1 MRLRLILSFAVV
13 AFIAVLS
20 VVLLARQGAVNEVRS
35 FVFKGGMFSQGGI
48 IDQLDDY
55 YQAKGSW
62 DGVETV
68 LSTHGKGRGQ
78 GRVGSEGNGLN
89 LAAGLETRIRLAE
102 PSGLLVADTEGF
114 EIGEKLS
121 KYEMEAALPLEVD
134 GELVGYFLQ
143 EGVTEFT
150 LADEVFLVNRL
161 NRAALIA
168 GLIAGGLSL
177 LIALFLAYRLL
188 RPVRELTFAAQSL
201 GSGELSK
208 RVQVKGND
216 ELALLG
222 NTFNNMADSLEQS
235 EQRRRAMTAD
245 IAHELRTPLAIQ
257 RANLEAI
264 QDGVYP
270 LTIENLS
277 PIIEQNLLLTRLVN
291 DLHTLALADSGKLQL
306 EFSKINIIQ
315 IFERIVENFRP
326 QAARKD
332 IQIEFVLDGTRD
344 SYPNIMADPY
354 RIEQILHNL
363 LSNALQYTPDHGKII
378 VRISRVNHSLK
389 IDIQDSG
396 SGIPEKDLP
405 NIFKRFY
412 RADRSRSRLRGGTG
426 LGLAITRQLTEAHG
440 GKISASNVPE
450 GGAIFTISLPI

>member
-1 MRLRLILSFAVV
+1 L
-13 AFIAVLS
+13 AF
-20 VVLLARQGAVNEVRS
+20 
-35 FVFKGGMFSQGGI
+35 
-48 IDQLDDY
+48 
-55 YQAKGSW
+55 
-62 DGVETV
+62 
-68 LSTHGKGRGQ
+68 
-78 GRVGSEGNGLN
+78 
-89 LAAGLETRIRLAE
+89 
-102 PSGLLVADTEGF
+102 
-114 EIGEKLS
+114 
-121 KYEMEAALPLEVD
+121 
-134 GELVGYFLQ
+134 
-143 EGVTEFT
+143 
-150 LADEVFLVNRL
+150 
-161 NRAALIA
+161 
-168 GLIAGGLSL
+168 
-177 LIALFLAYRLL
+177 FLAYRLL
-188 RPVRELTFAAQSL
+188 RPVRELTLAAQSL

-222 NTFNNMADSLEQS
+222 NTFNSMANSLEQS
-235 EQRRRAMTAD
+235 EERRRAITAD

-326 QAARKD
+326 QAANKD
-332 IQIEFVLDGTRD
+332 IQMEFMLDGARD
-344 SYPNIMADPY
+344 SYPNMMADPY

-378 VRISRVNHSLK
+378 VRISQFNQSLR

-396 SGIPEKDLP
+396 SGIPKKDLP

-450 GGAIFTISLPI
+450 GGAIFTLSLPIRT

>member
-1 MRLRLILSFAVV
+1 
-13 AFIAVLS
+13 
-20 VVLLARQGAVNEVRS
+20 
-35 FVFKGGMFSQGGI
+35 
-48 IDQLDDY
+48 
-55 YQAKGSW
+55 
-62 DGVETV
+62 
-68 LSTHGKGRGQ
+68 
-78 GRVGSEGNGLN
+78 
-89 LAAGLETRIRLAE
+89 
-102 PSGLLVADTEGF
+102 
-114 EIGEKLS
+114 
-121 KYEMEAALPLEVD
+121 
-134 GELVGYFLQ
+134 
-143 EGVTEFT
+143 
-150 LADEVFLVNRL
+150 
-161 NRAALIA
+161 
-168 GLIAGGLSL
+168 
-177 LIALFLAYRLL
+177 
-188 RPVRELTFAAQSL
+188 
-201 GSGELSK
+201 
-208 RVQVKGND
+208 
-216 ELALLG
+216 LALLG
-222 NTFNNMADSLEQS
+222 NTFNSMANSLEQS
-235 EQRRRAMTAD
+235 EERRRAITAD

-306 EFSKINIIQ
+306 EFSRINIIQ

-326 QAARKD
+326 QAASKE
-332 IQIEFVLDGTRD
+332 IQMEFLLDGARD
-344 SYPNIMADPY
+344 SYPNMMADPY

-378 VRISRVNHSLK
+378 VRISQFNQSLR

-396 SGIPEKDLP
+396 SGIPKKDLP

-450 GGAIFTISLPI
+450 GGAIFTINLPIRT